1 MGGSS
6 VWFPRRMISR
16 VLSGFRIRSLRGGFL
31 RNEMSLREEYFR
43 AAAAQGKPRGLH
55 WAECSWLS
63 ERVLLR
69 ERENGQWWVLS
80 AVNLSFEAVAGG
92 EMEGVEA
99 VSMVRE
105 ACAVFVWSDG
115 SWRASG
121 RTLFNMGTERA
132 LTHLEETHEF
142 LGAI

>member
-1 MGGSS
+1 MGGSTGR
-6 VWFPRRMISR
+6 FPRRFVWN
-16 VLSGFRIRSLRGGFL
+16 VLNGFRVRRLSGGFL
-31 RNEMSLREEYFR
+31 RNEMFLREEYFR
-43 AAAAQGKPRGLH
+43 TAASQGKPRGLH

-132 LTHLEETHEF
+132 LLHLEETHEF
-142 LGAI
+142 VRAI

>member
-6 VWFPRRMISR
+6 GRFPRRLVWN
-16 VLSGFRIRSLRGGFL
+16 VLNGFRVRRLSGGFL
-31 RNEMSLREEYFR
+31 RNEMFLREEYFR
-43 AAAAQGKPRGLH
+43 TAAAQGKPRGLH

-132 LTHLEETHEF
+132 LLHLEETHEF
-142 LGAI
+142 VRAI